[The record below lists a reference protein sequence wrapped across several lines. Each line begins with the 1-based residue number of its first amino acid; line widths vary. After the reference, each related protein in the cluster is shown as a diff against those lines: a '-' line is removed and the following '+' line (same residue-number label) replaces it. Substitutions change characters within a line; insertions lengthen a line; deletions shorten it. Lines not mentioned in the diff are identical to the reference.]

1 MKTILYDGTFLTM
14 EDDGGQAEA
23 VLIEAGVIKGVGTKE
38 QMVSMAPE
46 AALQSMGGNTVLPGF
61 IDGHSHISAVAYQLL
76 MANLKPSPTGNCD
89 SVEAVVE
96 ELKRKLNEK
105 TLEPG
110 EWLLGMGYDNSVY
123 LDQKHPTKDDL
134 DRIST
139 EVPIA
144 AIHIS
149 GHLCVVNS
157 LGLKLMGYVG
167 DSFFVPSGG
176 IVEPTGLLKEQ
187 AFLSSDKI
195 GRPSVQDTFLA
206 VGEASKLYA
215 SYGITTVHD
224 GKTMA
229 GEYGL
234 LKAAGEQGLL
244 LNDVVCYLA
253 PELAKELLPC
263 QYPAKNPYHSHLRT
277 AGIKLFLDGSPQ
289 GKTAWLS
296 QPYDQV
302 PEGEKEDYKGFP
314 VQTEEY
320 VLDMMKQSIQNNWQ
334 MNIHANGDEAIE
346 QMIRCYTQVR
356 NETGSTEE
364 LRPVVIHCQ
373 TVREDQLV
381 RMKEIGMIASFFLDH
396 VYYWGDY
403 HYESVLGPERASRIS
418 PLKSALNHG
427 ISFTLHQDSPVVP
440 PDVIASIHHAVNR
453 QTRSG
458 KILGEEQRISV
469 KEALRAVTM
478 CGAYQIFEEG
488 RKGSITPGKVAD
500 LVVLDRNPLEVP
512 VEELKDIKVLQ
523 TIKAGEVVF
532 RTADIVI

>member
-1 MKTILYDGTFLTM
+1 MKHILYNGTFLTM
-14 EDDGGQAEA
+14 EQDEEAEA
-23 VLIEAGVIKGVGTKE
+23 ILMEDGRIKGVGTKE
-38 QMVSMAPE
+38 QMLSLAPE
-46 AALQSMGGNTVLPGF
+46 AALLSMEGHTVLPGF

-76 MANLKPSPTGNCD
+76 MANLKPSPTGECD

-96 ELKRKLNEK
+96 ELKRKLGESSLN
-105 TLEPG
+105 PG

-123 LDQKHPTKDDL
+123 PDQKHPTKEDL
-134 DRIST
+134 DLVST

-157 LGLKLMGYVG
+157 LGLELMGYTG
-167 DSFFVPSGG
+167 DSFYVPSGG

-195 GRPSVQDTFLA
+195 GRPSVGDTFLA
-206 VGEASKLYA
+206 VGEASKLYS

-229 GEYGL
+229 GEMGL

-244 LNDVVCYLA
+244 KNDVVCYLA
-253 PELAKELLPC
+253 PELAEELLPR
-263 QYPAKNPYHSHLRT
+263 QSPDNNLYSSHLRM

-296 QPYDQV
+296 QPYEQA
-302 PEGEKEDYKGFP
+302 PEGETADYRGFP
-314 VQTEEY
+314 VQTEDY
-320 VLDMMKQSIQNNWQ
+320 VMEMMKKSIHNRWQ

-346 QMIRCYTQVR
+346 QMIRCYTLALK
-356 NETGSTEE
+356 ETGSAEE

-373 TVREDQLV
+373 TVREDQLM

-440 PDVIASIHHAVNR
+440 PDVIASIHNAVNR

-458 KILGEEQRISV
+458 RILGAEQRITV
-469 KEALRAVTM
+469 KEALRAVTIG
-478 CGAYQIFEEG
+478 GAYQIFEEG
-488 RKGSITPGKVAD
+488 RKGSIAPGKVAD
-500 LVVLDRNPLEVP
+500 LVVLDRNPLQVP
-512 VEELKDIKVLQ
+512 VGELKEIKVLE
-523 TIKAGEVVF
+523 TIKDGAVVF
-532 RTADIVI
+532 RTDHIL